1 MKPFILTL
9 STLTI
14 MLILDGIWLKLVAK
28 QFYNTHIGHLMS
40 TQVNWGAAIAFYLL
54 FGLSLVFLVLLPHQ
68 NASLG
73 TIALYAALFG
83 IVCYGTYDL
92 TNMATLKNWPLIVTV
107 VDMTWGAVI
116 TTVTAVGAT
125 YISRFFG

>member
-1 MKPFILTL
+1 MKAFILTL

-14 MLILDGIWLKLVAK
+14 MLILDGIWLKLVPK

-40 TQVNWGAAIAFYLL
+40 AQVNWGAAIAFYLL
-54 FGLSLVFLVLLPHQ
+54 FGLSLVFLILLPHQ

-116 TTVTAVGAT
+116 TAVTAIGAT

>member
-1 MKPFILTL
+1 MKPLILTL
-9 STLTI
+9 SALGI
-14 MLILDGIWLKLVAK
+14 MLLLDGAWLGLVAK

-40 TQVNWGAAIAFYLL
+40 AQVNWGAAIVFYLL
-54 FGLSLVFLVLLPHQ
+54 FGLSLVFLILLPHQ

-116 TTVTAVGAT
+116 TTITAVGAT
-125 YISRFFG
+125 HISRFFG